1 MPDSIHGPDLRT
13 DDGYVELIEADAM
26 WDGEMESFDVGD
38 AEVLVVKVDGQIRA
52 YDGICPHQSQSLVE
66 GELDAGVLTCRA
78 HEWQFNA
85 RTGEGINPKG
95 SCLLRHDV
103 RVTDDGMVE
112 VRLRAKNLSPATV

>member
-1 MPDSIHGPDLRT
+1 MRD
-13 DDGYVELIEADAM
+13 YVELVEADAL

-66 GELDAGVLTCRA
+66 GELDSGVLTCRA
-78 HEWQFNA
+78 HEWQFDV
-85 RTGEGINPKG
+85 RTGEGVNPKG
-95 SCLLRHDV
+95 TCLLRHDV

-112 VRLRAKNLSPATV
+112 VRLLSRNPSAARV